1 MGELDQ
7 LQRFTQEQSEKN
19 LTLQK
24 QISEKEEEI
33 GLARKKISDL
43 QHDLTTQ
50 TDLLRT
56 EISCKQQEIHELHDV
71 THEQMNEIALRD
83 NELNNAKTLIHHL
96 QIELS
101 SVKQEIA
108 IKGLVGRV
116 QNKALAE
123 LTEELT
129 MKQFES
135 LSSLHCTELEKTQKE
150 NEELS
155 NKLLTLHKEVMQKEE
170 EIVETKEEMSHLNDQ
185 IAKQSKLLNTEM
197 GDNQKIQN
205 MLADKEK
212 IKMDNETY
220 KAELNSAKVLIQQLR
235 MEQLSVKQKLTDNK
249 LEMTSTIR
257 MKDDVL
263 TKLKEELIS
272 KQNCLDATVSRL
284 SAESK
289 RWQIQG
295 QEQSDNIIALQ
306 QEVEERDKEIAAA
319 RKKISDLQH
328 DLTQRADLLRCETA
342 CKQTVMHELHKVTQ
356 EQMNKVATLE
366 SKVREKEVELA
377 SVQQEF
383 VIKHVIEM
391 MLGEAMIEVKEE
403 LTIEYLN
410 SMHST
415 ELEKVQ
421 NQSQQLSDK
430 ISTLHKEVIVK
441 EEELVETRKVMSQQ
455 LKLLNAEIAD
465 KQKIQTMLADK
476 ERNNRKIVTKLKKDN
491 EMYKAELDNAKD
503 LIQQLRMEQL
513 SVKQKLTDNELEMT
527 AKIKI
532 KDDLLSTLKEELI
545 SKQNLLDAAVSRE
558 LAESDKWKKQGQEQ
572 SDSIATLQQ
581 EVEERDKE
589 IAAARKKISELQH
602 DLTQGADLLRCETA
616 CKQTVMHE
624 LHKVTQEQMNKV
636 ATLESEVR
644 EKEVELASV
653 QQEFVIKHEIEKM
666 LGEVMIE
673 VKEELTIEYLN
684 SMHSTELEKFHKQSQ
699 QLSDKVSTLHKE
711 VMQKEEELVE
721 TKKEMSHLNDQ
732 LAKQSELLNA
742 EMIDKQKIQNIL
754 EKNKQKIHWRV
765 VDKLEMDNEMYKAE
779 LDDARELI
787 QQLRI
792 ECSVKQ
798 KLADNQLEMTPI
810 IRMKDDVVSKF
821 KGELI
826 SKENYLDPAVSREL
840 AESAKLQKQCQEQ
853 PNNNIALQQ
862 EVEERDKETA
872 AARKKTSD
880 LHYNLTQESDLPKC
894 EKAGK
899 QTMIHKLHN
908 VTQEEMN
915 KAATLENKVTET
927 MQDKAGTEL
936 KEEVT
941 MKQFESL
948 NSVPS
953 IEQNKRQKRQKKCQQ
968 LSDKVLTLHKEVLK
982 TEKFVERRKKMC
994 HLDDQLEE
1002 QTELTKPD
1010 FKEELSIEQNCMDSA
1025 VGRQLPKSE
1034 KSQQQGQEQPNN
1046 NISLQQG
1053 VEERDKE
1060 TAVARKKIS
1069 DLHYNLTQ
1077 ESDLPKCE
1085 KAGKQTVIHELH
1097 KVTQEEMNK
1106 VAGLEKVQD
1115 EAGTELKEEDTMKQ
1129 CESLNSVHST
1139 ELKKISKQ
1147 SQQPSDEVATLHKE
1161 VMEAEKIVEM
1171 RKEMSNLKDQLEKQ
1185 TELLL
1190 KPDVKEELS
1199 SEQNILDAAMVEKWQ
1214 KQSQEQSEALQI
1226 EVVEG
1231 GKEIAETRD
1240 KMELAMD
1247 EIDVANDKSDMI
1259 EDKAELEIPTNT
1271 QVNCKQVSH

>member
-71 THEQMNEIALRD
+71 THEQMNEIALCD
-83 NELNNAKTLIHHL
+83 NELNNVKTLIHHL

-135 LSSLHCTELEKTQKE
+135 LSSMHSTKLEKTQKQ

-155 NKLLTLHKEVMQKEE
+155 DKLLTLHMEVMHKEE
-170 EIVETKEEMSHLNDQ
+170 LVETKEEMSHLNDQ
-185 IAKQSKLLNTEM
+185 IAEQSKLLNTEM
-197 GDNQKIQN
+197 GDKQKIQN
-205 MLADKEK
+205 MLVGKEE

-220 KAELNSAKVLIQQLR
+220 KVELNSAKVLMQQLR
-235 MEQLSVKQKLTDNK
+235 MEQLSVKQKLTDNQ
-249 LEMTSTIR
+249 LGMTSTIR

-272 KQNCLDATVSRL
+272 KQNCLDAAVSRL
-284 SAESK
+284 SAESEK
-289 RWQIQG
+289 WQIQG

-383 VIKHVIEM
+383 AIKHVIEM

-415 ELEKVQ
+415 ELEKFQ

-430 ISTLHKEVIVK
+430 ISTLHKEVMEK
-441 EEELVETRKVMSQQ
+441 DKELVETRKVMSQQ
-455 LKLLNAEIAD
+455 SKLLNAEIAD
-465 KQKIQTMLADK
+465 KQKIQTMLANK

-491 EMYKAELDNAKD
+491 ETYKAELDNAKD

-513 SVKQKLTDNELEMT
+513 SVKQKLNDNELAMT

-558 LAESDKWKKQGQEQ
+558 LVESEKWKKQGQEQ
-572 SDSIATLQQ
+572 LDNIATLQQ

-589 IAAARKKISELQH
+589 IAAARKKISDLQH
-602 DLTQGADLLRCETA
+602 DLTQQADLLRCETA

-624 LHKVTQEQMNKV
+624 LHKVTQEQMNEV
-636 ATLESEVR
+636 ATLESKVR
-644 EKEVELASV
+644 KKEVELASV
-653 QQEFVIKHEIEKM
+653 QQEFAIKNVIEMM

-684 SMHSTELEKFHKQSQ
+684 STHSTELEKIQKQSQ
-699 QLSDKVSTLHKE
+699 QLSDKISTLHKK

-742 EMIDKQKIQNIL
+742 EMIEKQKIQNIL
-754 EKNKQKIHWRV
+754 EKNKEKIHWRV
-765 VDKLEMDNEMYKAE
+765 VDKLEMDNEIYKAE

-787 QQLRI
+787 RQLRI

-798 KLADNQLEMTPI
+798 KLADNELEMTPI
-810 IRMKDDVVSKF
+810 LRMKDDVLFKF

-826 SKENYLDPAVSREL
+826 SKENCLDPAVSREL
-840 AESAKLQKQCQEQ
+840 AESEKLQKQHQEQ
-853 PNNNIALQQ
+853 PNNSITLQQ
-862 EVEERDKETA
+862 EIEERDKETA

-880 LHYNLTQESDLPKC
+880 LQYNLTQESDLPKC

-899 QTMIHKLHN
+899 QTVIHKLHI

-927 MQDKAGTEL
+927 MQDEAVNEL

-948 NSVPS
+948 NSVP
-953 IEQNKRQKRQKKCQQ
+953 EQVKRQKQSQQ
-968 LSDKVLTLHKEVLK
+968 LSDKVLTLHKEVMK
-982 TEKFVERRKKMC
+982 TEKFVERRKEMC
-994 HLDDQLEE
+994 HLDDHLEE
-1002 QTELTKPD
+1002 QTELMKPD
-1010 FKEELSIEQNCMDSA
+1010 FKEELSLEQNCMDGA

-1046 NISLQQG
+1046 NISLQQE

-1060 TAVARKKIS
+1060 IAVARKKIS

-1077 ESDLPKCE
+1077 ESDLPRCE

-1115 EAGTELKEEDTMKQ
+1115 KAGTELKKRQ
-1129 CESLNSVHST
+1129 
-1139 ELKKISKQ
+1139 KQ
-1147 SQQPSDEVATLHKE
+1147 SQQPSDEVATLLKE

-1171 RKEMSNLKDQLEKQ
+1171 KKEMSNLKDQSEKQ

-1190 KPDVKEELS
+1190 KPDVKEEFS

-1214 KQSQEQSEALQI
+1214 KQSQEQSGALQT

-1231 GKEIAETRD
+1231 DKEIAETREE
-1240 KMELAMD
+1240 MELAMD
-1247 EIDVANDKSDMI
+1247 EIDVANDKSDMTV
-1259 EDKAELEIPTNT
+1259 DKAELEIPTGT

>member
-1 MGELDQ
+1 MGELNQ

-50 TDLLRT
+50 TNLLRT

-101 SVKQEIA
+101 SVKQEIV

-116 QNKALAE
+116 QNEALAE

-135 LSSLHCTELEKTQKE
+135 LSSVHSTELGKTQKE
-150 NEELS
+150 NEELPD
-155 NKLLTLHKEVMQKEE
+155 KLLTLNKEVMQKEE
-170 EIVETKEEMSHLNDQ
+170 LVETKEEMSHLNDQ
-185 IAKQSKLLNTEM
+185 IAKQSQLLNTEM
-197 GDNQKIQN
+197 DDNQKIQN

-212 IKMDNETY
+212 IKIDYETY
-220 KAELNSAKVLIQQLR
+220 KVELNSAEVLIQQLR
-235 MEQLSVKQKLTDNK
+235 MEQLSVKQKLTDNQ
-249 LEMTSTIR
+249 LEMISAIT

-272 KQNCLDATVSRL
+272 KQNCLDAAVSRL

-295 QEQSDNIIALQ
+295 QKQSDNIIALQ

-328 DLTQRADLLRCETA
+328 DLTQWADLLRCETA

-403 LTIEYLN
+403 FTIEYLN

-415 ELEKVQ
+415 ELEKFQ

-430 ISTLHKEVIVK
+430 ISTLHKEVMQN

-545 SKQNLLDAAVSRE
+545 SEQNLLDAAVSRE

-572 SDSIATLQQ
+572 SDNIATLQQ

-602 DLTQGADLLRCETA
+602 NLTQWADLLRYETA

-636 ATLESEVR
+636 ATLESKVR

-653 QQEFVIKHEIEKM
+653 QQEFVIKHVIEMM
-666 LGEVMIE
+666 LGEAMIE
-673 VKEELTIEYLN
+673 VKEEFTIEYLN
-684 SMHSTELEKFHKQSQ
+684 SMHSTELEKFQNQSQ
-699 QLSDKVSTLHKE
+699 QLSDKISTLHKE
-711 VMQKEEELVE
+711 VMEKEEELVE

-765 VDKLEMDNEMYKAE
+765 IDKLEMDNEIYKAE

-792 ECSVKQ
+792 ECSIKQ
-798 KLADNQLEMTPI
+798 KLADNELEMTPI
-810 IRMKDDVVSKF
+810 IRMKDDVVCKF

-826 SKENYLDPAVSREL
+826 SKENCLDPAVSREL
-840 AESAKLQKQCQEQ
+840 AESEKLQKQQCQEQ

-862 EVEERDKETA
+862 VVEERDKETA

-899 QTMIHKLHN
+899 QTVIHK
-908 VTQEEMN
+908 
-915 KAATLENKVTET
+915 
-927 MQDKAGTEL
+927 
-936 KEEVT
+936 
-941 MKQFESL
+941 
-948 NSVPS
+948 
-953 IEQNKRQKRQKKCQQ
+953 
-968 LSDKVLTLHKEVLK
+968 
-982 TEKFVERRKKMC
+982 
-994 HLDDQLEE
+994 
-1002 QTELTKPD
+1002 
-1010 FKEELSIEQNCMDSA
+1010 
-1025 VGRQLPKSE
+1025 
-1034 KSQQQGQEQPNN
+1034 
-1046 NISLQQG
+1046 
-1053 VEERDKE
+1053 
-1060 TAVARKKIS
+1060 
-1069 DLHYNLTQ
+1069 
-1077 ESDLPKCE
+1077 
-1085 KAGKQTVIHELH
+1085 LH
-1097 KVTQEEMNK
+1097 KVTQEEINK

-1139 ELKKISKQ
+1139 KLKERQKE

-1171 RKEMSNLKDQLEKQ
+1171 EKEMSNLKDQSEKQ

-1190 KPDVKEELS
+1190 KPDFKEEFS
-1199 SEQNILDAAMVEKWQ
+1199 SEQNILDAAVEEKWQ
-1214 KQSQEQSEALQI
+1214 KQSQEQSEALQT
-1226 EVVEG
+1226 EVVERD
-1231 GKEIAETRD
+1231 KEIAETRD
-1240 KMELAMD
+1240 EMELPID
-1247 EIDVANDKSDMI
+1247 EIDVANDKTDMTV
-1259 EDKAELEIPTNT
+1259 DKAELEIPIGT

>member
-1 MGELDQ
+1 MGELNQ

-71 THEQMNEIALRD
+71 THEQMNEIALCD

-96 QIELS
+96 QIQLS

-116 QNKALAE
+116 QNEVLAE

-155 NKLLTLHKEVMQKEE
+155 DKLLTLHKEVMQKEE
-170 EIVETKEEMSHLNDQ
+170 LVETKEEMSHLNDQ

-205 MLADKEK
+205 MWADKEK

-257 MKDDVL
+257 MKDDVM

-272 KQNCLDATVSRL
+272 KQNCLDAAVSRL

-328 DLTQRADLLRCETA
+328 DLTQRADLLRYETA

-415 ELEKVQ
+415 ELEKFQ

-430 ISTLHKEVIVK
+430 ISTLHKEIMEK
-441 EEELVETRKVMSQQ
+441 EEELVEARKVMSQQ

-476 ERNNRKIVTKLKKDN
+476 ERNNRKIVTELKKDN

-545 SKQNLLDAAVSRE
+545 SEQNLLDAAVSRE

-572 SDSIATLQQ
+572 SDNIATLQQ

-624 LHKVTQEQMNKV
+624 LHKVTQEQMNRV

-644 EKEVELASV
+644 EKEAELASV

-765 VDKLEMDNEMYKAE
+765 MDKLEMDNEMYKAE

-798 KLADNQLEMTPI
+798 KLADNELEMTPI

-840 AESAKLQKQCQEQ
+840 AESEKLQKQCQEQ

-927 MQDKAGTEL
+927 MQDEAVTEL

-994 HLDDQLEE
+994 HLDDRLEE
-1002 QTELTKPD
+1002 QTELMKPD

-1046 NISLQQG
+1046 NISLQQE

-1106 VAGLEKVQD
+1106 GAGLEKVQD

-1139 ELKKISKQ
+1139 ELKKIPKQ

-1171 RKEMSNLKDQLEKQ
+1171 KKEMSNLKDQLEKQ

-1199 SEQNILDAAMVEKWQ
+1199 LEQNILDAAMVEKWQ

-1231 GKEIAETRD
+1231 NKEIAETRD

-1247 EIDVANDKSDMI
+1247 EIDVANDKSDMTV
-1259 EDKAELEIPTNT
+1259 DKAELEIPTGT

>member
-43 QHDLTTQ
+43 QHDMTTQ

-71 THEQMNEIALRD
+71 THEQMNKIALRD

-116 QNKALAE
+116 PNEALAE
-123 LTEELT
+123 LTEEFT
-129 MKQFES
+129 IKQFES
-135 LSSLHCTELEKTQKE
+135 LSSMHSTELEKTHEQ

-155 NKLLTLHKEVMQKEE
+155 DKLLTLHKEVMQKEE
-170 EIVETKEEMSHLNDQ
+170 EEEEIVETKEEISHLNDQ
-185 IAKQSKLLNTEM
+185 MAKQSKLLNTEM
-197 GDNQKIQN
+197 DDKQKIQI
-205 MLADKEK
+205 MLADKEE

-235 MEQLSVKQKLTDNK
+235 MEQLSVKQKLTDNQ

-257 MKDDVL
+257 MKDDIL

-272 KQNCLDATVSRL
+272 KQNCLNAAVTRL
-284 SAESK
+284 SAESEK
-289 RWQIQG
+289 WKIQG

-306 QEVEERDKEIAAA
+306 QEVEERDKEIAVA

-328 DLTQRADLLRCETA
+328 DLTQRVDLLRCETA
-342 CKQTVMHELHKVTQ
+342 CKQTVMHELHKVRQ
-356 EQMNKVATLE
+356 EQMNKVGTLE

-383 VIKHVIEM
+383 AIKHVIEM
-391 MLGEAMIEVKEE
+391 MLGEVMIEVKEE

-415 ELEKVQ
+415 ELEKCE

-430 ISTLHKEVIVK
+430 ISTLHKEVMQK
-441 EEELVETRKVMSQQ
+441 EEQLVETRKVMSQQ

-465 KQKIQTMLADK
+465 KQKIQSMLADE
-476 ERNNRKIVTKLKKDN
+476 ERNNRKIVTKLEKDN
-491 EMYKAELDNAKD
+491 ETYKAELDNAKD

-545 SKQNLLDAAVSRE
+545 SEQNLLDAAVSRE
-558 LAESDKWKKQGQEQ
+558 FAESEKWKKKGQEQ
-572 SDSIATLQQ
+572 SDNIATLQQ

-602 DLTQGADLLRCETA
+602 DLTQQLDLLRCETA

-653 QQEFVIKHEIEKM
+653 QQESVIKNVIEMM

-684 SMHSTELEKFHKQSQ
+684 SMHSTELEKFEKQSQ

-711 VMQKEEELVE
+711 VMQKGEELVE

-765 VDKLEMDNEMYKAE
+765 VDKLEMDNEIYKAE

-798 KLADNQLEMTPI
+798 KLADNELEMTPI
-810 IRMKDDVVSKF
+810 IRMKDDVPSKF
-821 KGELI
+821 KRELI
-826 SKENYLDPAVSREL
+826 SKENCLDPAVSREL
-840 AESAKLQKQCQEQ
+840 AESEKLQKQRQEQ

-899 QTMIHKLHN
+899 QTVTHKLHK

-927 MQDKAGTEL
+927 MQDEAVTEL

-953 IEQNKRQKRQKKCQQ
+953 IKQEERQKQSQQ
-968 LSDKVLTLHKEVLK
+968 LSDKVLTLHKEVMK
-982 TEKFVERRKKMC
+982 TEKFVERRKEMC
-994 HLDDQLEE
+994 HLDDQLEK
-1002 QTELTKPD
+1002 QTELVKPD
-1010 FKEELSIEQNCMDSA
+1010 FKEELSLEQNCMDGA

-1046 NISLQQG
+1046 NISLQQE
-1053 VEERDKE
+1053 VEERGKE

-1069 DLHYNLTQ
+1069 DLQYNLTQ
-1077 ESDLPKCE
+1077 ESDLPRCE
-1085 KAGKQTVIHELH
+1085 KAGKQTVILELH

-1115 EAGTELKEEDTMKQ
+1115 KAGTELKEEDTMKQ

-1139 ELKKISKQ
+1139 QLKKKQKQ
-1147 SQQPSDEVATLHKE
+1147 SQQPSDEVATFHKE
-1161 VMEAEKIVEM
+1161 IMEAKKIVEM
-1171 RKEMSNLKDQLEKQ
+1171 EKEMSNLKDQSEKQ

-1190 KPDVKEELS
+1190 KPDVIEEFS
-1199 SEQNILDAAMVEKWQ
+1199 SEQNILDAAVVEKWH
-1214 KQSQEQSEALQI
+1214 KQSQEQSEALQT

-1231 GKEIAETRD
+1231 DEEIAEARD
-1240 KMELAMD
+1240 EMELAMD
-1247 EIDVANDKSDMI
+1247 EIDVANDKSDMTL
-1259 EDKAELEIPTNT
+1259 DKAELEIPTGT

>member
-83 NELNNAKTLIHHL
+83 NELNNVKTLIHHL

-108 IKGLVGRV
+108 IKGLVGRM

-135 LSSLHCTELEKTQKE
+135 LSSMHSTKLEKTQKQ

-155 NKLLTLHKEVMQKEE
+155 DKLLTLHKEVMQKEE
-170 EIVETKEEMSHLNDQ
+170 LVETKEEMSHLNDQ
-185 IAKQSKLLNTEM
+185 IAEQSKLLNTEM
-197 GDNQKIQN
+197 DDKQKIQN
-205 MLADKEK
+205 MLADKEE

-235 MEQLSVKQKLTDNK
+235 MERLSVKQKLTDNQ

-272 KQNCLDATVSRL
+272 KQNCLNAAVSRL
-284 SAESK
+284 SAESEK
-289 RWQIQG
+289 WQIQG

-319 RKKISDLQH
+319 RKKISELQH
-328 DLTQRADLLRCETA
+328 DLTQQADLLRCETA
-342 CKQTVMHELHKVTQ
+342 CKQTVMHELQEVTQ

-366 SKVREKEVELA
+366 SKVREREVELA

-383 VIKHVIEM
+383 AIKHVIEM
-391 MLGEAMIEVKEE
+391 MLGEVMIEVKEE

-410 SMHST
+410 STHST
-415 ELEKVQ
+415 ELEKFQ

-430 ISTLHKEVIVK
+430 ISTLHKEVMEK
-441 EEELVETRKVMSQQ
+441 DKELVETRKVMSQQ
-455 LKLLNAEIAD
+455 LKLLNAEIVD

-491 EMYKAELDNAKD
+491 ETYKAELDNAKD

-513 SVKQKLTDNELEMT
+513 SVKQKLTDNELAMT

-545 SKQNLLDAAVSRE
+545 SEQNLLDAAVSRE
-558 LAESDKWKKQGQEQ
+558 LAESEKWKKQGQEQ
-572 SDSIATLQQ
+572 LDNIATLQQ

-602 DLTQGADLLRCETA
+602 DLTQQADLLRCETA
-616 CKQTVMHE
+616 YKQTVMHE
-624 LHKVTQEQMNKV
+624 LHKVTQEQMNEV
-636 ATLESEVR
+636 ATLESKVR
-644 EKEVELASV
+644 KKEVELASV
-653 QQEFVIKHEIEKM
+653 QQEYAIKNVIEMM

-684 SMHSTELEKFHKQSQ
+684 STHSTELEKIQKQSQ
-699 QLSDKVSTLHKE
+699 QLSDKISTLHKE

-798 KLADNQLEMTPI
+798 KLADNELEMTPI
-810 IRMKDDVVSKF
+810 LRMKDDVLFKF

-826 SKENYLDPAVSREL
+826 SKENCLDPAVSREL
-840 AESAKLQKQCQEQ
+840 AESEKLQKQRQEQ
-853 PNNNIALQQ
+853 PNNSIALQQ

-894 EKAGK
+894 EKTGK
-899 QTMIHKLHN
+899 QTVIHKLHI

-927 MQDKAGTEL
+927 MQDEAVTEL

-948 NSVPS
+948 NSVP
-953 IEQNKRQKRQKKCQQ
+953 EQVKRQKQSQQ
-968 LSDKVLTLHKEVLK
+968 LSDKVLTLHKEIMK
-982 TEKFVERRKKMC
+982 TEKFVERRKEMC
-994 HLDDQLEE
+994 HLNDQLEE
-1002 QTELTKPD
+1002 QTELMKPD
-1010 FKEELSIEQNCMDSA
+1010 FKEELSLEQNCVDGA

-1046 NISLQQG
+1046 NISLQQE

-1060 TAVARKKIS
+1060 IAVARKKIS

-1077 ESDLPKCE
+1077 ESDLPRCE

-1115 EAGTELKEEDTMKQ
+1115 KAGTELKKRQ
-1129 CESLNSVHST
+1129 
-1139 ELKKISKQ
+1139 KQ

-1171 RKEMSNLKDQLEKQ
+1171 KKEMSNLKDQSEKQ

-1190 KPDVKEELS
+1190 KPDVKEEFS

-1214 KQSQEQSEALQI
+1214 KQSQEQSGALQT

-1231 GKEIAETRD
+1231 DKEIAETREE
-1240 KMELAMD
+1240 MELAMD
-1247 EIDVANDKSDMI
+1247 EIDVANDKSDMTV
-1259 EDKAELEIPTNT
+1259 DKAELEIPTGT